1 MCKVCKVRS
10 VDYNAERS
18 RMTARLCGKVCK
30 ESMQCVQAR
39 VFAHTRTHL
48 PPKSR
53 ACAKKGRLDTSARCR
68 QKGPSPCVCVL
79 PSRALHTFHT
89 LSQAAAKSMH
99 RQKPPR
105 RTPAR
110 SCILCILFIFV
121 LNIERDIRRREEHVK
136 WMQCT
141 PTTTHPVSSEKSVQ
155 SMQSALAEL

>member
-1 MCKVCKVRS
+1 VCKVCKVRS

-79 PSRALHTFHT
+79 PSRALHTLHT
-89 LSQAAAKSMH
+89 LSQAAAKKYAS
-99 RQKPPR
+99 PEAA
-105 RTPAR
+105 TPHSCLLLHTLHTFHTLFEHWEEYKKKRGAR
-110 SCILCILFIFV
+110 EV
-121 LNIERDIRRREEHVK
+121 DAVHTHHY
-136 WMQCT
+136 T
-141 PTTTHPVSSEKSVQ
+141 PSEFGKKC
-155 SMQSALAEL
+155 AKYAKCAR